1 MNRMSKTSSKAGD
14 FGSDAIDLL
23 DRLLT
28 LNPNDRI
35 SADDALSHDYFLN
48 EPRAKS
54 LNDLD
59 CHKIKSAHEYV
70 LLQLLSHMHRVKFH
84 VFCDIFLYT
93 FKTKIP
99 PRFQIRNSPDF

>member
-1 MNRMSKTSSKAGD
+1 MSRMSKTSSKAGD

-54 LNDLD
+54 LSDLD
-59 CHKIKSAHEYV
+59 CHNIKSAHEYV
-70 LLQLLSHMHRVKFH
+70 N
-84 VFCDIFLYT
+84 FCPTCIV
-93 FKTKIP
+93 
-99 PRFQIRNSPDF
+99 